1 MFQEKSQTDTL
12 HFWDGERK
20 IDMIL
25 AYEDDKENG
34 PDDIK
39 KAEKRKTFQK
49 NLEEQGLE
57 LELEP
62 SNVRL

>member
-1 MFQEKSQTDTL
+1 
-12 HFWDGERK
+12 
-20 IDMIL
+20 MIL
-25 AYEDDKENG
+25 AYEDEENG

-62 SNVRL
+62 SNVSSSSIQNTG